1 VCVFDHCQLGRIGLL
16 CLVQVNSTSGQLEL
30 REGDYLMKTKGEAF
44 AGLSVALVTPF
55 SGGDVDY
62 GKFREQIEFQI
73 AAGTDCLVPVG
84 TTGESPTLSH
94 EEQDRVI
101 AFVVET
107 VAGRAKV
114 MPGTGS
120 NSTAEALRLTKFAEK
135 AGADAALQVA
145 PYYNKPTQQGFY
157 EHFKRLAEETGLPQ
171 CIYNIP
177 GRTAKN
183 IEPETIIRLAEL
195 ENIALVKEATG
206 SLDQASQIITSTNL
220 TVLSGDDSLTLPL
233 MAIGGRG
240 VISVVGNIVP
250 MEMRSLIAAMNK
262 GDLAEAQRWHRKL
275 FPLCR
280 DMLGLA
286 TNPIPI
292 KAAMK
297 LLGRD
302 PGELRL
308 PMTPLEDAGMTRL
321 KKSLSDYGLL

>member
-1 VCVFDHCQLGRIGLL
+1 
-16 CLVQVNSTSGQLEL
+16 
-30 REGDYLMKTKGEAF
+30 MATKGEAF

-62 GKFREQIEFQI
+62 KLFRQQIEFQI
-73 AAGTDCLVPVG
+73 EAGTNCLCPVG
-84 TTGESPTLSH
+84 TTGESPTLTH
-94 EEQDRVI
+94 EEQERVI

-107 VAGRAKV
+107 VGGRIKV

-157 EHFKRLAEETGLPQ
+157 EHFKRLAEETGLAQ

-177 GRTAKN
+177 GRAARN

-195 ENIALVKEATG
+195 ENITMVKEATG
-206 SLDQASQIITSTNL
+206 SLDQASQIATATNL
-220 TVLSGDDSLTLPL
+220 TLLSGDDSLTLPM
-233 MAIGGRG
+233 MAVGARG

-250 MEMRSLIAAMNK
+250 RDMLSLVAAMDAGNL
-262 GDLAEAQRWHRKL
+262 DEARKWHRKL

-308 PMTPLEDAGMTRL
+308 PMTELEEAGATQLR
-321 KKSLSDYGLL
+321 KTLSQYGLL